1 MRYGM
6 EEKELKISAKYIFK
20 EIEKKYQETAKE
32 MMVADA
38 SVNASKEIKITDSK
52 IEGIPYIPKGR
63 KIPTNSK
70 GQQFMFLAQINCED
84 LKGLEDF
91 PQEGILQFW
100 ILGEDLLG
108 LDFDDYTNRDGF
120 DVIYYEK
127 IEDYYSEDEF
137 KEMYNPYKFDLK
149 YMETLIASK
158 PCKMKFSLEKQ
169 KESFNYEL
177 LDNLFKE
184 VLEEKNLEF
193 NEKDKLYEE
202 VEKLYD
208 DEFYEEIVGTKCNG
222 FPYFTQWEPRDDE
235 QMKEYDTSL
244 FQIDSGKEVMIGDS
258 GVMHFFIN
266 REKLKNKDFSDIF
279 VDVQCG

>member
-1 MRYGM
+1 M
-6 EEKELKISAKYIFK
+6 EEKELKISAKDIFK

-38 SVNASKEIKITDSK
+38 SVSASKEIKITDSK
-52 IEGIPYIPKGR
+52 IEGIPYIPKGK

-137 KEMYNPYKFDLK
+137 MEMYNPYKFDLK
-149 YMETLIASK
+149 HMEILIAIE

-184 VLEEKNLEF
+184 VLEEESLGF

-266 REKLKNKDFSDIF
+266 REKLKNKDFSDVF
-279 VDVQCG
+279 YHWDCY

>member
-1 MRYGM
+1 M
-6 EEKELKISAKYIFK
+6 EEKEIKILAKDIFNK
-20 EIEKKYQETAKE
+20 IEKKYQETAKE

-149 YMETLIASK
+149 YMETLIASE

-184 VLEEKNLEF
+184 VLEEESLGF

-266 REKLKNKDFSDIF
+266 REKLKNKDFSDVF
-279 VDVQCG
+279 YNWDCY

>member
-1 MRYGM
+1 M
-6 EEKELKISAKYIFK
+6 EEKELKISAKEIFK

-52 IEGIPYIPKGR
+52 IEGIPYIPKGK

-70 GQQFMFLAQINCED
+70 EQQFMFLAQINCED

-100 ILGEDLLG
+100 VLGEDLLG

-149 YMETLIASK
+149 YMEILIASE

-184 VLEEKNLEF
+184 VLEEESLGF

-222 FPYFTQWEPRDDE
+222 FPYFTQWEPRDDK

-266 REKLKNKDFSDIF
+266 REKLKNKDFSDF
-279 VDVQCG
+279 FYHWDCY

>member
-1 MRYGM
+1 M
-6 EEKELKISAKYIFK
+6 EGKELKISAKDIFK

-32 MMVADA
+32 MIVADA

-52 IEGIPYIPKGR
+52 IEGIPYIPKGK
-63 KIPTNSK
+63 KISTNSK

-120 DVIYYEK
+120 DVIYYET
-127 IEDYYSEDEF
+127 IEDCHSEDEF

-149 YMETLIASK
+149 YMETLIASE

-184 VLEEKNLEF
+184 ALEEENIGF
-193 NEKDKLYEE
+193 NKKDKLYEE

-235 QMKEYDTSL
+235 QMKEYNTSL

-266 REKLKNKDFSDIF
+266 REKLKNKDFSDVF
-279 VDVQCG
+279 YHWDCY

>member
-1 MRYGM
+1 M
-6 EEKELKISAKYIFK
+6 EEKEIKILAKDIFNK
-20 EIEKKYQETAKE
+20 IEKKYQETAKE
-32 MMVADA
+32 MIVADA

-52 IEGIPYIPKGR
+52 IEGIPYIPKGK

-70 GQQFMFLAQINCED
+70 EQQFMFLAQINCED

-149 YMETLIASK
+149 YMETLIASE

-184 VLEEKNLEF
+184 VLEEESLGF

-222 FPYFTQWEPRDDE
+222 FPYFTQWEPRDDK

-266 REKLKNKDFSDIF
+266 REKLKNKDFSDVF
-279 VDVQCG
+279 YNWDCY

>member
-1 MRYGM
+1 M
-6 EEKELKISAKYIFK
+6 EEKELKISAKDIFK

-52 IEGIPYIPKGR
+52 IEGIPYIPKGK

-70 GQQFMFLAQINCED
+70 EQQFMFLAQINCED

-100 ILGEDLLG
+100 VLGEDLLG

-149 YMETLIASK
+149 YMEILIASE

-184 VLEEKNLEF
+184 VLEEESLGF

-222 FPYFTQWEPRDDE
+222 FPYFTQWEPRDDK

-266 REKLKNKDFSDIF
+266 REKLKNKDFSDVF
-279 VDVQCG
+279 YHWDCY

>member
-1 MRYGM
+1 MKD
-6 EEKELKISAKYIFK
+6 KELKISAKEIFK

-52 IEGIPYIPKGR
+52 IEGIPYIPKGK

-100 ILGEDLLG
+100 VLGSDHFG
-108 LDFDDYTNRDGF
+108 KDFDNPTNRDGF
-120 DVIYYEK
+120 EVIYYEK

-149 YMETLIASK
+149 YMETLIASE

-184 VLEEKNLEF
+184 VLEEESLGF

-266 REKLKNKDFSDIF
+266 REKLKNKDFSDVF
-279 VDVQCG
+279 YHWDCY

>member
-1 MRYGM
+1 M
-6 EEKELKISAKYIFK
+6 EEKELKISAKDIFK

-32 MMVADA
+32 MIVADA

-100 ILGEDLLG
+100 VLGSDHFG
-108 LDFDDYTNRDGF
+108 KDFDNPTNRDGF
-120 DVIYYEK
+120 EVIYYEK
-127 IEDYYSEDEF
+127 IRDCYSENEF
-137 KEMYNPYKFDLK
+137 KKMYNPYKFDLK
-149 YMETLIASK
+149 HMEILIASE

-184 VLEEKNLEF
+184 ALEEENIGF
-193 NEKDKLYEE
+193 NKKDKLYEE

-266 REKLKNKDFSDIF
+266 REKLKNKDFSDVF
-279 VDVQCG
+279 YHWDCY

>member
-1 MRYGM
+1 M
-6 EEKELKISAKYIFK
+6 EEKELKISAKEIFK

-52 IEGIPYIPKGR
+52 IEGIPYIPKGK

-70 GQQFMFLAQINCED
+70 EQQFMFLAQINCED

-100 ILGEDLLG
+100 VLGEDLLG

-149 YMETLIASK
+149 YMETLIASE

-184 VLEEKNLEF
+184 VLEEESLGF

-222 FPYFTQWEPRDDE
+222 FPYFTQWEPRDDK

-266 REKLKNKDFSDIF
+266 REKLKNKDFSDVF
-279 VDVQCG
+279 YHWDCY

>member
-1 MRYGM
+1 M
-6 EEKELKISAKYIFK
+6 EEKELKISAKDIFK

-70 GQQFMFLAQINCED
+70 GQQFMVLAQIKGED

-127 IEDYYSEDEF
+127 IEDCHSEDEF

-149 YMETLIASK
+149 YMETLIASE

-184 VLEEKNLEF
+184 VLEEESLGF

-266 REKLKNKDFSDIF
+266 REKLKNKDFSDVF
-279 VDVQCG
+279 YHWDCY

>member
-1 MRYGM
+1 M
-6 EEKELKISAKYIFK
+6 EDKELKKLAK
-20 EIEKKYQETAKE
+20 EIFEKIKKKYYETAKE
-32 MMVADA
+32 MIVANA
-38 SVNASKEIKITDSK
+38 SVNTSKEIKITDSK

-70 GQQFMFLAQINCED
+70 GQQFMFLAQINCEN
-84 LKGLEDF
+84 LKELEDF

-100 ILGEDLLG
+100 VLGEDLLG

-149 YMETLIASK
+149 YMEILIASE

-184 VLEEKNLEF
+184 VLEEESLGF

-222 FPYFTQWEPRDDE
+222 FPYFTQWEPRDDK

-266 REKLKNKDFSDIF
+266 REKLKNKDFSDVF
-279 VDVQCG
+279 YHWDCY

>member
-1 MRYGM
+1 M
-6 EEKELKISAKYIFK
+6 EEKEIKILAKDIFNK
-20 EIEKKYQETAKE
+20 IEKKYQETAKE

-52 IEGIPYIPKGR
+52 IEGIPYIPIGR

-137 KEMYNPYKFDLK
+137 VEMYNPYKFDLK
-149 YMETLIASK
+149 YMETLIASE

-184 VLEEKNLEF
+184 VLEEENIGF

-266 REKLKNKDFSDIF
+266 REKLKNKDFSDVF
-279 VDVQCG
+279 YNWDCY

>member
-1 MRYGM
+1 M
-6 EEKELKISAKYIFK
+6 EEKELKISAKDIFK

-100 ILGEDLLG
+100 VLGSDHFG
-108 LDFDDYTNRDGF
+108 KDFDNPTNRDGF
-120 DVIYYEK
+120 EVIYYEK
-127 IEDYYSEDEF
+127 IRDCYSENEF
-137 KEMYNPYKFDLK
+137 KKMYNPYKFDLK
-149 YMETLIASK
+149 HMEILIASE

-184 VLEEKNLEF
+184 ALEEENIGF
-193 NEKDKLYEE
+193 NKKDKLYEE

-266 REKLKNKDFSDIF
+266 REKLKNKDFSDVF
-279 VDVQCG
+279 YHWDCY

>member
-1 MRYGM
+1 M
-6 EEKELKISAKYIFK
+6 EEKEIKILAKDIFNK
-20 EIEKKYQETAKE
+20 IEKKYQETAKE
-32 MMVADA
+32 MIVADA

-52 IEGIPYIPKGR
+52 IEGIPYIPKGK

-70 GQQFMFLAQINCED
+70 EQQFMFLAQINCED

-100 ILGEDLLG
+100 VLGEDLLG

-149 YMETLIASK
+149 YMETLIASE

-184 VLEEKNLEF
+184 VLEEESLGF

-266 REKLKNKDFSDIF
+266 REKLKNKDFSDVF
-279 VDVQCG
+279 YNWDCY

>member
-1 MRYGM
+1 M
-6 EEKELKISAKYIFK
+6 EEKEIKTLAKDIFNK
-20 EIEKKYQETAKE
+20 IEKKYQETAKE
-32 MMVADA
+32 MIVADT
-38 SVNASKEIKITDSK
+38 SVSASKEIKITDSK
-52 IEGIPYIPKGR
+52 IEGIPYIPIGR

-137 KEMYNPYKFDLK
+137 MEMYNPYKFDLK
-149 YMETLIASK
+149 YMETLIASE

-184 VLEEKNLEF
+184 VLEEESLGF

-222 FPYFTQWEPRDDE
+222 FPYFTQWEPRDDK

-279 VDVQCG
+279 YHWDCY

>member
-1 MRYGM
+1 M
-6 EEKELKISAKYIFK
+6 EEKELKISAKEIFK

-52 IEGIPYIPKGR
+52 IEGIPYIPIGK

-70 GQQFMFLAQINCED
+70 EQQFMFLAQINCED

-100 ILGEDLLG
+100 VLGEDLLG

-149 YMETLIASK
+149 YMEILIASE

-184 VLEEKNLEF
+184 VLEEESLGF

-222 FPYFTQWEPRDDE
+222 FPYFTQWEPRDDK

-266 REKLKNKDFSDIF
+266 REKLKNKDFSDVF
-279 VDVQCG
+279 YHWDCY

>member
-1 MRYGM
+1 M
-6 EEKELKISAKYIFK
+6 EGKELKISAKDIFK

-38 SVNASKEIKITDSK
+38 SVNVSKEIKITDSK

-100 ILGEDLLG
+100 VLGSDHFG
-108 LDFDDYTNRDGF
+108 KDFDNPTNRDGF
-120 DVIYYEK
+120 EVIYYEK
-127 IEDYYSEDEF
+127 IRDCYSENEF
-137 KEMYNPYKFDLK
+137 KKMYNPYKFDLK
-149 YMETLIASK
+149 HMEILIASE

-222 FPYFTQWEPRDDE
+222 FPYFTQWEPRDEE

-266 REKLKNKDFSDIF
+266 REKLKNKDFSDVF
-279 VDVQCG
+279 YHWDCY

>member
-1 MRYGM
+1 M
-6 EEKELKISAKYIFK
+6 EEKELKISAKDIFK

-100 ILGEDLLG
+100 VLGSDHFG
-108 LDFDDYTNRDGF
+108 KDFDNPTNRDGF

-149 YMETLIASK
+149 YMETLIASE
-158 PCKMKFSLEKQ
+158 PCKMKFSLDKQ

-184 VLEEKNLEF
+184 VLEEESLGF

-222 FPYFTQWEPRDDE
+222 FPYFTQWEPRDDK

-266 REKLKNKDFSDIF
+266 REKLKNKDFSDVF
-279 VDVQCG
+279 YHWDCY

>member
-1 MRYGM
+1 M
-6 EEKELKISAKYIFK
+6 EEKELKISAKDIFK

-38 SVNASKEIKITDSK
+38 SVSASKEIKITDSK
-52 IEGIPYIPKGR
+52 IEGIPYIPIGR

-137 KEMYNPYKFDLK
+137 TEMYNPYKFDLK
-149 YMETLIASK
+149 YMETLIASE

-184 VLEEKNLEF
+184 VLEEESLGF

-222 FPYFTQWEPRDDE
+222 FPYFTQWEPRDDK

-266 REKLKNKDFSDIF
+266 REKLKNKDFSDVF
-279 VDVQCG
+279 YHWDCY

>member
-1 MRYGM
+1 M
-6 EEKELKISAKYIFK
+6 EGKELKISAKDIFK

-100 ILGEDLLG
+100 VLGSDHFG
-108 LDFDDYTNRDGF
+108 KDFDNPTNRDGF
-120 DVIYYEK
+120 EVIYYEK
-127 IEDYYSEDEF
+127 IRDCYSENEF
-137 KEMYNPYKFDLK
+137 KKMYNPYKFDLK
-149 YMETLIASK
+149 HMEILIASE

-222 FPYFTQWEPRDDE
+222 FPYFTQWEPRDEE

-266 REKLKNKDFSDIF
+266 REKLKNKDFSDVF
-279 VDVQCG
+279 YHWDCY

>member
-1 MRYGM
+1 M
-6 EEKELKISAKYIFK
+6 EEKELKISAKDIFK

-100 ILGEDLLG
+100 VLGEDLLG
-108 LDFDDYTNRDGF
+108 LDFHDYTNRDGF

-127 IEDYYSEDEF
+127 IEDCHSEDEF

-149 YMETLIASK
+149 YMETLIASE

-184 VLEEKNLEF
+184 VLEEESLGF

-222 FPYFTQWEPRDDE
+222 FPYFTQWEPRDDK

-266 REKLKNKDFSDIF
+266 REKLKNKDFSDVF
-279 VDVQCG
+279 YHWDCY